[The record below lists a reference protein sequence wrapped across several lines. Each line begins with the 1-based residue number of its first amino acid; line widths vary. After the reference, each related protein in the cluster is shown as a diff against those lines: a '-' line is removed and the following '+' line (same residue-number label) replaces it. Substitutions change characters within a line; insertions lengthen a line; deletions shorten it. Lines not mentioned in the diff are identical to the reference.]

1 MAKKGKGKNSTRS
14 RNQRK
19 QTTEELEPSNSEEAL
34 NYEFEIQRATQIVTD
49 RYEKMLLDKT
59 NEHQEEMKNFIEGQ
73 KYWVKPSLWARITGR
88 YKDMYLVY
96 NHLRAHHCT
105 HCGANHVGVNFG
117 IESMT
122 LDLETALTHIDEL
135 FDKYEGG
142 KARLLHIQVDR
153 RSRRSGQIV
162 NDYTFLTRD
171 WDADRRKY
179 ITDEITSNSA
189 ASKVFGSL
197 AEDTK
202 NYREGKRRR
211 RSEMP

>member
-1 MAKKGKGKNSTRS
+1 MAKKGKGTNSTRS

-34 NYEFEIQRATQIVTD
+34 NYQFEIQRATQIVTD

-122 LDLETALTHIDEL
+122 LDLETALTHIDEM
-135 FDKYEGG
+135 FEKYQNG

-189 ASKVFGSL
+189 ANKVFGSL